1 MAAKLATIKDVAQAS
16 GVSTATVSYVLNNG
30 PRRVVPATRAR
41 VQTAIEK
48 LQYHPSTM
56 ARGMGLK
63 RLDCLGVVFPQPNPG
78 LVADSYFSAILDG
91 IIHVAT
97 DRRQNVTLYTGLEW
111 TGSASLPAFRDRR
124 VDGLLLVATLTDS
137 GLVPALTD
145 AGLPFVLIHGA
156 APDPRVSNV
165 DIDNADAARQVVA
178 HLAGLGHRR
187 IALLGGQPNSPST
200 APRRAGFL
208 AAMAEFGLAADDAYL
223 LEGAYTREWGQL
235 GMARLLALNTPPTAV
250 FAGGDGIAA
259 GAYRACADAGVS
271 VPGGVSIVGFDDAP
285 YARDLTPAL
294 TTVHHPL
301 TQIGATAAT
310 VLLDRLD
317 AAQDA
322 PNKDDLDTDP
332 SGIRLS
338 LRGELIVRGS
348 TAALLPPP

>member
-1 MAAKLATIKDVAQAS
+1 MAAKLATIKDVARAS

-41 VQTAIEK
+41 VEAAIAK

-56 ARGMGLK
+56 ARGLGQK
-63 RLDCLGVVFPQPNPG
+63 RLDCLGVVFPQPHPG
-78 LVADSYFSAILDG
+78 LVADSYFSAVLDG

-97 DRRQNVTLYTGLEW
+97 ERHQNVTLYTGLEW
-111 TGSASLPAFRDRR
+111 LGSASLPAFRDRR

-137 GLVPALTD
+137 DIVPALTE
-145 AGLPFVLIHGA
+145 AGLPFVLINGTSSDA
-156 APDPRVSNV
+156 RVSRV
-165 DIDNADAARQVVA
+165 DIDNGEAARQVVA

-208 AAMAEFGLAADDAYL
+208 AAMQSFGLPIDDAL
-223 LEGAYTREWGQL
+223 ILEGAYTREWGHA
-235 GMARLLALNTPPTAV
+235 GMAHLLSLAEPPTAV

-271 VPGGVSIVGFDDAP
+271 IPGRMSLVGFDDAA
-285 YARDLTPAL
+285 YARDLNPPL

-317 AAQDA
+317 AAKDA
-322 PNKDDLDTDP
+322 DEETP
-332 SGIRLS
+332 GVQVS
-338 LRGELIVRGS
+338 LYGELIIRGS
-348 TAALLPPP
+348 TAAPMPLSF

>member
-1 MAAKLATIKDVAQAS
+1 MAAKLATIKDVARAS

-41 VQTAIEK
+41 VEAAIAK

-56 ARGMGLK
+56 ARGLGQK
-63 RLDCLGVVFPQPNPG
+63 RLDCLGVVFPQPHPG
-78 LVADSYFSAILDG
+78 LVADSYFSAVLDG

-97 DRRQNVTLYTGLEW
+97 ERHQNVTLYTGLEW
-111 TGSASLPAFRDRR
+111 LGSASLPAFRDRR

-137 GLVPALTD
+137 DIVPALTE
-145 AGLPFVLIHGA
+145 AGLPFVLINGTSSDA
-156 APDPRVSNV
+156 RVSRV
-165 DIDNADAARQVVA
+165 DIDNGEAARQVVA

-208 AAMAEFGLAADDAYL
+208 AAMQSFGLPIDDAL
-223 LEGAYTREWGQL
+223 ILEGAYTREWGHA
-235 GMARLLALNTPPTAV
+235 GMAHLLSLAEPPTAV

-271 VPGGVSIVGFDDAP
+271 IPGRMSLVGFDDAA
-285 YARDLTPAL
+285 YARDLTPPL

-317 AAQDA
+317 APAKDA
-322 PNKDDLDTDP
+322 DEETP
-332 SGIRLS
+332 GVQVS
-338 LRGELIVRGS
+338 LYGELIIRGS
-348 TAALLPPP
+348 TATPMPLSL